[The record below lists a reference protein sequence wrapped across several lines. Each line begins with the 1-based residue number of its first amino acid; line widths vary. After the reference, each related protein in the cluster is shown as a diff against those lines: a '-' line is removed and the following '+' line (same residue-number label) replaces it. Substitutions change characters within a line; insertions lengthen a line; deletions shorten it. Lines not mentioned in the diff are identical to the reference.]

1 MRWSALQESGASPPL
16 KKIDDAVRLPL
27 PWGAVQC
34 DSVQW
39 APLHSRCA
47 ALRCA
52 PAVAMERAPRWATGW
67 GFRGHV
73 RGALQ
78 CGFLAVLCVAKR
90 TAVVPWAA
98 WHLDLFVGRK
108 KKSQG
113 PDSNPRPSDPQPSTL
128 TTRTQDLDASKVSIF
143 IPWSAHGA
151 SSSRGLE
158 EGGGRRPPRG
168 RLQIRL
174 SPNGGALHWRG
185 AHWSVLLA
193 ACWLLHVGL
202 FALPVAPRGA
212 VRSVASSR
220 GVVASML
227 VAGAASTMQDLLPSS
242 CGLLQLGWGF
252 VVRSGVGWGFPRGLW
267 LCPDRVDRPPEMVSL
282 SACTGE
288 ARCMCLRRGSLRVV
302 ATARLYSFVGLDSLS
317 GIA

>member
-1 MRWSALQESGASPPL
+1 MRFRPVGASPFPL
-16 KKIDDAVRLPL
+16 RRTALCSSGGDGAGSTLGDGLGLPRSRARRAPVRLPRCPMCGKAHWVCSLDRLASGSL
-27 PWGAVQC
+27 P
-34 DSVQW
+34 
-39 APLHSRCA
+39 
-47 ALRCA
+47 
-52 PAVAMERAPRWATGW
+52 RAE
-67 GFRGHV
+67 
-73 RGALQ
+73 
-78 CGFLAVLCVAKR
+78 
-90 TAVVPWAA
+90 
-98 WHLDLFVGRK
+98 

-282 SACTGE
+282 SARSCDWLDFFP
-288 ARCMCLRRGSLRVV
+288 AVRGVSVNEK
-302 ATARLYSFVGLDSLS
+302 S
-317 GIA
+317 GPGIEPGPPAG